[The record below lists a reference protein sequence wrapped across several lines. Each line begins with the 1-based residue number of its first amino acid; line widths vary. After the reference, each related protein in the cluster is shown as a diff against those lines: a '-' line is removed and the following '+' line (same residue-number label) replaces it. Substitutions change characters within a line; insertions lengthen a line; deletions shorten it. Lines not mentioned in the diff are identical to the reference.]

1 MQEQLAAAGL
11 VYPETFDSAHNGYV
25 TILVENGLPALVMY
39 AAFLGTMLLLGVRAG
54 QAPPLAVGDNP
65 GHWMLC
71 HPGLLQ
77 LQHLPGGRP
86 CSGRS
91 GACTRLNWPRSV
103 SRRICRKKTKEETV
117 C

>member
-39 AAFLGTMLLLGVRAG
+39 VAFLGTMLLLGVR

-65 GHWMLC
+65 GHRMLC

-77 LQHLPGGRP
+77 LQHLPGVAHVLGG
-86 CSGRS
+86 SGHAR
-91 GACTRLNWPRSV
+91 G
-103 SRRICRKKTKEETV
+103 
-117 C
+117 